1 MKYLKKFESFPG
13 EAVIATI
20 DSTNNIVANDEVKK
34 LNITNTIYDTS
45 WEKYLPETIIIHYH
59 GKEYS
64 FKKGNIMLLDDM
76 IEISYDSN
84 PENPWGCPD
93 TLEFDLYFTKDTNT
107 NKIRINVDITYGDL
121 MACEFSLEAP
131 NKINVLQ
138 YTSYHS
144 KFDPSNTS
152 FALEDKSLDAFIEF
166 LNRFNGVK
174 ISRED
179 TKFLDKYDN
188 YKPQLFSKDVH
199 DMNKVDNANDNS
211 NK

>member
-1 MKYLKKFESFPG
+1 M
-13 EAVIATI
+13 TI
-20 DSTNNIVANDEVKK
+20 N
-34 LNITNTIYDTS
+34 
-45 WEKYLPETIIIHYH
+45 YH

-84 PENPWGCPD
+84 ENADGSPD
-93 TLEFDLYFTKDTNT
+93 TLEFDLYFTKDNNT

-144 KFDPSNTS
+144 KFDTSNTV
-152 FALEDKSLDAFIEF
+152 FALTDKSLDEFIGF
-166 LNRFNGVK
+166 LNHFGK
-174 ISRED
+174 IKLTRD
-179 TKFLDKYDN
+179 DMKFLDERDN

>member
-1 MKYLKKFESFPG
+1 MKYLKRFESFPG
-13 EAVIATI
+13 EAITATI

-34 LNITNTIYDTS
+34 LNITNTIYDPN
-45 WEKYLPETIIIHYH
+45 WEKYLPESMTINYH

-84 PENPWGCPD
+84 ENADGSPD
-93 TLEFDLYFTKDTNT
+93 TLEFDLYFTKDNNT

-121 MACEFSLEAP
+121 MTCEFSLEAP

-144 KFDPSNTS
+144 KFDPSNTV
-152 FALEDKSLDAFIEF
+152 FALTDKSLDEFIGF
-166 LNRFNGVK
+166 LNHFGK
-174 ISRED
+174 IKLTRD
-179 TKFLDKYDN
+179 DMKFLDERDN
-188 YKPQLFSKDVH
+188 YKPQLFSKNVH
-199 DMNKVDNANDNS
+199 DMNKVDNVNDNS

>member
-1 MKYLKKFESFPG
+1 M
-13 EAVIATI
+13 TI
-20 DSTNNIVANDEVKK
+20 N
-34 LNITNTIYDTS
+34 
-45 WEKYLPETIIIHYH
+45 YH

-76 IEISYDSN
+76 IEISYDST
-84 PENPWGCPD
+84 ENADGSPD
-93 TLEFDLYFTKDTNT
+93 TLEFDLYFTKDNNT

-144 KFDPSNTS
+144 KFDPSNTV
-152 FALEDKSLDAFIEF
+152 FALTDKSLDGFIGF
-166 LNRFNGVK
+166 LNHFGK
-174 ISRED
+174 IKLTRD
-179 TKFLDKYDN
+179 DMKFLDERDN